1 MPDAITVKAV
11 TEAANYASSAKR
23 SVAIHRFTHRLLAFA
38 IGWMARWFMARND
51 ALQARVDG
59 LPKKDFN
66 DFLQTRYTAT
76 ANSLQE
82 NTNVLKKAVETLYK
96 VAEILKSASDN
107 IERRKLQ

>member
-1 MPDAITVKAV
+1 MTDAITVKAV
-11 TEAANYASSAKR
+11 TDAADYASAQSDR
-23 SVAIHRFTHRLLAFA
+23 WLFIVLLIVFLLA

-59 LPKKDFN
+59 LQKDFN

-82 NTNVLKKAVETLYK
+82 NTNVLKKAVETLDK
-96 VAEILKSASDN
+96 VAEVLKSASDN
-107 IERRKLQ
+107 IERRKL